1 MAGYDIVDVHIH
13 MCRDAAQEK
22 IVFPKRGWPDE
33 WYWCNPAGITRYMDF
48 NHISHVVTVNMM
60 DTYVMTQAR
69 IARLPKNTSEEEL
82 KVTRAQLKEE
92 MIDRVKKFNDWACE
106 THKNN
111 PRVIPFVQI
120 DPILFGDKAIDELNR
135 CIANG
140 ARGIKIHPNNCGHK
154 PDHPNMM
161 PVYQR
166 MQEAGLWILT
176 DSTGHGAPRQSDAN
190 GVPFGSPMNW
200 VPVLS
205 TFPKLKFIMAHFCDI
220 MWDDRVDMARQ
231 FKDNLWF
238 DISGGLV
245 DSTHPE
251 GGHRAIPVEQATRVF
266 RKVGIERL
274 LYGSDAP
281 PLDPMSTVNQVVA
294 LPLTEEEKTQILS
307 GNAKRLLGLK

>member
-1 MAGYDIVDVHIH
+1 
-13 MCRDAAQEK
+13 
-22 IVFPKRGWPDE
+22 
-33 WYWCNPAGITRYMDF
+33 MDF
-48 NHISHVVTVNMM
+48 NHMSHVVTVNMM
-60 DTYVMTQAR
+60 DTYAMTQAR

-82 KVTRAQLKEE
+82 KATRSHLKEE

-135 CIANG
+135 CIAIG
-140 ARGIKIHPNNCGHK
+140 AKGIKVHPNNCGHK

-166 MQEAGLWILT
+166 MQEAGLWVLT

-220 MWDDRVDMARQ
+220 MWDDRVDLARQ

-238 DISGGLV
+238 DMSGGVV
-245 DSTHPE
+245 DEHHPS
-251 GGHRAIPVEQATRVF
+251 GGHSGLPAEQAVRVF
-266 RKVGIERL
+266 RKVGTERIMFA
-274 LYGSDAP
+274 SDGPGRGDVDILQAA
-281 PLDPMSTVNQVVA
+281 VQVVKA
-294 LPLTEEEKTQILS
+294 PFTEAEKVQILS